1 MTTPQTMKHHEYA
14 NLFPMLSDTE
24 LKSLAEDIRTNGL
37 ETPITT
43 HEGAILD
50 GRNRNRACEIAGVEP
65 QFVTFDG
72 EDALAFV
79 ISHNLHRRHLTE
91 SQRAMVAAKLATM
104 RVGNP
109 KFGSPIPPIGEI
121 GLPHKD
127 RAQAAKDLN
136 IGASSL
142 DRARRVQRDG
152 VPELN
157 EAVEKGEASVN
168 AAAEVSKL
176 PEAEQREAVSKGAKG
191 IKEAAKKHSA
201 ASSSSSAPSPESQHG
216 RVPKW
221 EPNDADRL
229 WLMAK
234 QEVGKI
240 LPSDKSRV
248 RVLNEMISYA
258 QTRIEINK

>member
-1 MTTPQTMKHHEYA
+1 MKHHEYA

-24 LKSLAEDIRTNGL
+24 LKSLADDIRTNGL

-65 QFVTFDG
+65 QFADFKG

-104 RVGNP
+104 RQGGVFRGNQYTES
-109 KFGSPIPPIGEI
+109 GAPPIGEPP
-121 GLPHKD
+121 LSHKD
-127 RAQAAKDLN
+127 RKTAAAELKV
-136 IGASSL
+136 GSSSL

-157 EAVEKGEASVN
+157 EAVESGDVSVN

-176 PEAEQREAVSKGAKG
+176 PKEEQREAVSKGAKG
-191 IKEAAKKHSA
+191 IKEAAKKPSA
-201 ASSSSSAPSPESQHG
+201 DSSSSSAPSPESQHG
-216 RVPKW
+216 RIRQWIP
-221 EPNDADRL
+221 DHADHL

-234 QEVGKI
+234 QDLGKI
-240 LPSDKSRV
+240 LKADKGRV
-248 RVLNEMISYA
+248 RVLHEVISYA
-258 QTRIEINK
+258 QARIDSNK

>member
-1 MTTPQTMKHHEYA
+1 MTTSQTMKHHEYA

-91 SQRAMVAAKLATM
+91 SQRAMVASKVATL
-104 RVGNP
+104 RKGDVNSQ
-109 KFGSPIPPIGEI
+109 KHGSPIGEP
-121 GLPHKD
+121 LTHKD
-127 RAQAAKDLN
+127 RATAAAELN
-136 IGASSL
+136 VGTSSL

-152 VPELN
+152 IPELN
-157 EAVEKGEASVN
+157 DAVEKGEASVN
-168 AAAEVSKL
+168 AAVAVSKL
-176 PEAEQREAVSKGAKG
+176 PKEEQREAVSKGAKG

-258 QTRIEINK
+258 QTRIETNK

>member
-1 MTTPQTMKHHEYA
+1 MKHHEYA

-50 GRNRNRACEIAGVEP
+50 GRNRHRACEIAEVEP
-65 QFVTFDG
+65 QFVDFNG
-72 EDALAFV
+72 EDALGFV

-104 RVGNP
+104 RQGNP
-109 KFGSPIPPIGEI
+109 SGANQYKSGTPPIGEVP
-121 GLPHKD
+121 LSHKD
-127 RAQAAKDLN
+127 RKTAAAELKV
-136 IGASSL
+136 GSSSL

-152 VPELN
+152 IPELN

-168 AAAEVSKL
+168 AAVEVSKL

-191 IKEAAKKHSA
+191 IKEAARKQSA
-201 ASSSSSAPSPESQHG
+201 ASSSSSAPSPGSQHG
-216 RVPKW
+216 KVPDW
-221 EPNDADRL
+221 VPNDAERIWAIAQAHLDR
-229 WLMAK
+229 
-234 QEVGKI
+234 I
-240 LPSDKSRV
+240 LPNDTSLPQV
-248 RVLNEMISYA
+248 MNNLISYA
-258 QTRIEINK
+258 EARISKVK